1 MPSSQRNYLIV
12 YRNNNSMWKT
22 EELSISCKSP
32 LNFLRNLSLGS
43 TLGINWLMVASSK
56 RRKLFHQS
64 PPLKDKNR
72 KHKDIFILTTE
83 EQKTKKIW
91 LITWILWIWIYSNK
105 YAYSIIYYYKIEWST
120 ESLQKT
126 WKLLKNRGNY
136 ISYESIQ
143 KKECSQLNDYPK
155 L

>member
-1 MPSSQRNYLIV
+1 
-12 YRNNNSMWKT
+12 MWKT

-105 YAYSIIYYYKIEWST
+105 YAYSIIYYYKIE
-120 ESLQKT
+120 
-126 WKLLKNRGNY
+126 
-136 ISYESIQ
+136 
-143 KKECSQLNDYPK
+143 
-155 L
+155 